1 MIQECII
8 LEDEKI
14 LDALT
19 ERVEAT
25 ADIEEEDKRLIKA
38 VLYEFSP
45 LFSGR
50 MGRAAT
56 VQHTI
61 DTGEAKPARTGMY
74 RYTPSAWEEMRK
86 QVKDLLQK
94 QRIRASNSPWAA
106 AVVLVPKKDGT
117 WRFAIDY
124 RKLNLLTKADVYPIP
139 RIDATLD
146 ALNGAKIF
154 TSLDLFSGYWQV
166 AVAEEDTAKTA
177 FHTSDGLYEWVVTLG
192 ALFSA

>member
-1 MIQECII
+1 MMEPYDPWLGDDVADHASSGQNVFMIEGLTTVAEDGGTEVWIQNLSDKTVYLQPGDSLGHALPLESPWDGWEHESPDNAAFKIEVSDGNSREVIIGDKPADDESDGMIQECII

-25 ADIEEEDKRLIKA
+25 ADMDEEDKRLIKA

-86 QVKDLLQK
+86 QV
-94 QRIRASNSPWAA
+94 
-106 AVVLVPKKDGT
+106 
-117 WRFAIDY
+117 
-124 RKLNLLTKADVYPIP
+124 
-139 RIDATLD
+139 
-146 ALNGAKIF
+146 
-154 TSLDLFSGYWQV
+154 
-166 AVAEEDTAKTA
+166 
-177 FHTSDGLYEWVVTLG
+177 
-192 ALFSA
+192 